1 MTNTPHK
8 AEHLPLLQDDKVK
21 PFPSHYVESVKMTP
35 QRLMNAVANNKNRQ
49 GGSSEH

>member
-1 MTNTPHK
+1 MSSPSIKSDPKSESNK
-8 AEHLPLLQDDKVK
+8 EK
-21 PFPSHYVESVKMTP
+21 PAPSHYVESVKMTP